1 MKRILALTLVVLALA
16 AGAVGGMVLQ
26 RELSE
31 QPMAAK
37 LRIAHEAY
45 DGARTEGE
53 AALRKFIDAN
63 PNPSEGLRK
72 AIQDHN
78 NTLFKVGRAVFTP
91 ELSEYAKRG
100 IDSPLKDV
108 LRDAWQGAD
117 APMKADGEP
126 DFKARD
132 VTRAEVMK
140 RAVAAG
146 VDPEYLTQKTYE
158 PKDPV
163 VAKVLKQ
170 YRDDQDMLRPYWEIP
185 DKVAASN
192 AVYADIDAKYK
203 AAQEES
209 KRTMPLGAGLSQQV
223 RELKPVYD
231 LYHKII
237 ELEQA
242 KMKHNTPAV
251 QWAGELWYEWKPPT
265 AAEAARAADR
275 IAAAEGVVARGKAIT
290 GVR

>member
-1 MKRILALTLVVLALA
+1 MKRILALTLIALALGVGA
-16 AGAVGGMVLQ
+16 ASGMVLQ

-37 LRIAHEAY
+37 LRIAHETY
-45 DGARTEGE
+45 GRARSEGE
-53 AALRKFIDAN
+53 AALRKFIDSN
-63 PNPSEGLRK
+63 PKPGEGLRK

-91 ELSEYAKRG
+91 EVTAYAQRG
-100 IDSPLKDV
+100 SDSPLKDV

-117 APMKADGEP
+117 APMKADGDP

-132 VTRAEVMK
+132 ATRAEVMR

-146 VDPEYLTQKTYE
+146 VDPEYLTQRTYE

-170 YRDDQDMLRPYWEIP
+170 YNDAQDTLRPYWEIP

-192 AVYADIDAKYK
+192 PAYADIDAKYK

-231 LYHKII
+231 LYHKTI
-237 ELEQA
+237 ELMQE
-242 KMKHNTPAV
+242 KMKYNNPAV
-251 QWAGELWYEWKPPT
+251 QRAGEAFYEWKPPT

-290 GVR
+290 GLR